1 VSNDDDA
8 PVYSVSALGQQANRI
23 ITEIE
28 RTGKSAFIT
37 RPGQFVAVIMPLAP
51 GEAESR
57 VLPEWGMRH
66 DDCLTDVH
74 DYGRDEQ
81 AARQSV
87 ADHARLNG
95 RLVRRTV
102 TYTQWE
108 EVPGE

>member
-1 VSNDDDA
+1 MPD
-8 PVYSVSALGQQANRI
+8 
-23 ITEIE
+23 EIDLTAE
-28 RTGKSAFIT
+28 
-37 RPGQFVAVIMPLAP
+37 LD
-51 GEAESR
+51 EAEDIMTGH
-57 VLPEWGMRH
+57 VETVVTEWGMRH

-102 TYTQWE
+102 TYSHWE
-108 EVPGE
+108 EAPGGG